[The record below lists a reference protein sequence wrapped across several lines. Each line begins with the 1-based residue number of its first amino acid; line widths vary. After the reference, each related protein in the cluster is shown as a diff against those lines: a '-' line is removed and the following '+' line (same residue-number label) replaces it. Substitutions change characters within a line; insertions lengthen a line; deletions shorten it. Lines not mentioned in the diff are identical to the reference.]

1 MLDDESIVKLEEVKL
16 LDSSNEVED
25 ERTDVELAVRE
36 LALGT
41 IEEDLV
47 AEIVALGVIVLTK
60 KVVISATERPEKVSL
75 GLAV

>member
-1 MLDDESIVKLEEVKL
+1 MLDDESIVKLEEVML

-25 ERTDVELAVRE
+25 GRTDVE

-47 AEIVALGVIVLTK
+47 AEIVALGDSALTK

>member
-1 MLDDESIVKLEEVKL
+1 MLDDESIVKLEEVML

-25 ERTDVELAVRE
+25 GRTDVE

-47 AEIVALGVIVLTK
+47 AEIVALGDSALTK
-60 KVVISATERPEKVSL
+60 EVVISATERPEKVSL